1 MLIRE
6 ETEKDF
12 AAINALLS
20 SAFETAPHSQKTEH
34 LIVDALRESGNLT
47 LSLIAEEDGELVGCV
62 AFSPV
67 KINGTNSGW
76 YGLGPVAVTPDRQG
90 MGIGS
95 ELIQSGIKR
104 LRANDAGGC
113 VVLGEPNYYSRFGF
127 APLPDLK
134 LDGVPEQYFMAF
146 ALSDETPKGKVDY
159 DPAFYIEPTA

>member
-12 AAINALLS
+12 AAINALLA
-20 SAFETAPHSQKTEH
+20 SAFETAPHSQQTEH
-34 LIVDALRESGNLT
+34 LIVDALRKSGNLT
-47 LSLIAEEDGELVGCV
+47 LSLIAEEDDELVGCI

-67 KINGTNSGW
+67 RINGVHCAW

-95 ELIQSGIKR
+95 ELVQSGIR
-104 LRANDAGGC
+104 HLRANDARGC

-127 APLPDLK
+127 APLPGLK
-134 LDGVPEQYFMAF
+134 LDGVPDEYFMARP
-146 ALSDETPKGKVDY
+146 LINDVPTGNVDY
-159 DPAFYIEPTA
+159 DPAFDIKQSA